1 MTDPSTPALQRPL
14 PLSVRDALHAFAD
27 RMGGPA
33 LKAAATSWFVV
44 AVVGQLIF
52 VAYVIGFY
60 GRAAMQGRFETWNK
74 VLPHGYVPGDT
85 FGNLVVSLPSHGE
98 SAPRTADLHACLVRR
113 APAGFA
119 VEWRDMACPAIVAL
133 LERATGRRAVALVE
147 DECFKGNR
155 SS

>member
-1 MTDPSTPALQRPL
+1 MPAAERIERYSDPMEHRWGQRVTLEIPVTLAVAGRTLGRGVVRNASISGALIETALEL
-14 PLSVRDALHAFAD
+14 PVFS
-27 RMGGPA
+27 
-33 LKAAATSWFVV
+33 
-44 AVVGQLIF
+44 
-52 VAYVIGFY
+52 
-60 GRAAMQGRFETWNK
+60 
-74 VLPHGYVPGDT
+74 
-85 FGNLVVSLPSHGE
+85 NLVVSLPSHGE

-119 VEWRDMACPAIVAL
+119 VEWRDMACPSIVAL

>member
-1 MTDPSTPALQRPL
+1 MQAAERVERYTDPMEHRWGQRVTLEIPVTLAVAGRTLGRGVVRNASISGALIETALEL
-14 PLSVRDALHAFAD
+14 PVFS
-27 RMGGPA
+27 
-33 LKAAATSWFVV
+33 
-44 AVVGQLIF
+44 
-52 VAYVIGFY
+52 
-60 GRAAMQGRFETWNK
+60 
-74 VLPHGYVPGDT
+74 
-85 FGNLVVSLPSHGE
+85 NLVVSLPSHGE

>member
-1 MTDPSTPALQRPL
+1 MQAAERVERYTDPMEHRWGQRVTLEIPVTLAVAGRTLGRGVVRNASISGALIETALEL
-14 PLSVRDALHAFAD
+14 PVFS
-27 RMGGPA
+27 
-33 LKAAATSWFVV
+33 
-44 AVVGQLIF
+44 
-52 VAYVIGFY
+52 
-60 GRAAMQGRFETWNK
+60 
-74 VLPHGYVPGDT
+74 
-85 FGNLVVSLPSHGE
+85 NLVVSLPSHGE

-119 VEWRDMACPAIVAL
+119 VEWRDMACPSIVAL

>member
-1 MTDPSTPALQRPL
+1 MQAAERVERYTDPMEHRWGQRVTLEIPVTLAVAGRTLGRGVVRNASISGALIETALEL
-14 PLSVRDALHAFAD
+14 PVFS
-27 RMGGPA
+27 
-33 LKAAATSWFVV
+33 
-44 AVVGQLIF
+44 
-52 VAYVIGFY
+52 
-60 GRAAMQGRFETWNK
+60 
-74 VLPHGYVPGDT
+74 
-85 FGNLVVSLPSHGE
+85 NLVVSLPSHGE

-133 LERATGRRAVALVE
+133 LERATGRRADALVE

>member
-1 MTDPSTPALQRPL
+1 MQAAERVERYTDPMEHRWGQRVTLEIPVTLAVAGRTLGRGVVRNASISGALIETALEL
-14 PLSVRDALHAFAD
+14 PVFS
-27 RMGGPA
+27 
-33 LKAAATSWFVV
+33 
-44 AVVGQLIF
+44 
-52 VAYVIGFY
+52 
-60 GRAAMQGRFETWNK
+60 
-74 VLPHGYVPGDT
+74 
-85 FGNLVVSLPSHGE
+85 NLVVSLPSHGE
-98 SAPRTADLHACLVRR
+98 NSPRTADLHACLVRR